1 MADKY
6 ERGDYTI
13 PRIIV
18 ENKTQPLERQINKG
32 GRVAIIGAFP
42 SLKTSIGAYQTL
54 RDLRDDFGIIA
65 GTKSETDFDGALAA
79 ARLFMEGIPGHGGA
93 EQVIVCNIS
102 EPSSETNV
110 SGIVTD
116 DEESSV
122 VVDPE
127 RGSYSE
133 DEGSL
138 SDDVLKTLDTKLT
151 KVKLENALAKIKGED
166 IDLLFIATSIEDDA
180 EADKAPGEP
189 TPATLTD
196 KYGLICQWLGDEFE
210 LQRPVQLV
218 APLITSTPS
227 VSTVNEVGNASKT
240 IKVTEATE
248 VAKIFKDNPF
258 LLAGLYC
265 QKLTI
270 AANQYQTGTQLSVIE
285 SAAHMCAF
293 IAESRVDTSLTRK
306 DIPGVVGVDEELYF
320 GQNDDGY
327 KLVRSGISV
336 IRSKNRADRSF
347 CVVNSELPSGYDISH
362 IRSVSYLIK
371 QYELEEL
378 LGTFGSNQ
386 NIEAFKAQLNA
397 VNRNIMGT
405 LGIFNDIDTNDVQK
419 VSTNEVVINLKVDMA
434 GVILVVDLGV
444 DMEVN

>member
-65 GTKSETDFDGALAA
+65 GTK
-79 ARLFMEGIPGHGGA
+79 RLFMEGIPGHGGA

-285 SAAHMCAF
+285 SAAHMLNHVLIQVLHVKIF
-293 IAESRVDTSLTRK
+293 
-306 DIPGVVGVDEELYF
+306 
-320 GQNDDGY
+320 
-327 KLVRSGISV
+327 LV
-336 IRSKNRADRSF
+336 
-347 CVVNSELPSGYDISH
+347 L
-362 IRSVSYLIK
+362 
-371 QYELEEL
+371 LE
-378 LGTFGSNQ
+378 
-386 NIEAFKAQLNA
+386 
-397 VNRNIMGT
+397 
-405 LGIFNDIDTNDVQK
+405 
-419 VSTNEVVINLKVDMA
+419 
-434 GVILVVDLGV
+434 
-444 DMEVN
+444 